1 MLKAEKPDVVG
12 AGEKALYHHEA
23 VKVFKLAREIDPRVI
38 TVAGGHFFSWMVKES
53 LNEYSIDYVVKFEGE
68 YTFLELLQ
76 AVRNKT
82 DISKVRGIANA
93 CL

>member
-1 MLKAEKPDVVG
+1 
-12 AGEKALYHHEA
+12 
-23 VKVFKLAREIDPRVI
+23 
-38 TVAGGHFFSWMVKES
+38 MVKES